1 MHSRYGWAPSRPLPR
16 VLKSGRFLA
25 PLDPPLSPVRVPG
38 GRGAGGKGAV
48 GAFASWV
55 WPGWLDG
62 GRGCFRRDHQR
73 ALLPWSRSPAE
84 LGCWARA
91 DTLEAPLEL
100 ASKHRFQGSGCRH
113 SRSAMGRRRALLS
126 PEALPEPH
134 GSASQADGTQSH
146 TLAPRGDLGCS
157 WGPAEDLSPSK
168 EVTPLSPPEPTS
180 LLPRDLRGE
189 QEGG

>member
-1 MHSRYGWAPSRPLPR
+1 MRCAGPGGLGGSSVHSRYGWAPSRPLPR
-16 VLKSGRFLA
+16 VLKSGSFLA

-55 WPGWLDG
+55 WPGWLDV

-126 PEALPEPH
+126 PEALPEPQ
-134 GSASQADGTQSH
+134 GSASQADGTQSQTGSSGRSGVQLGPGRGPSTQQGGH
-146 TLAPRGDLGCS
+146 PTL
-157 WGPAEDLSPSK
+157 
-168 EVTPLSPPEPTS
+168 PT
-180 LLPRDLRGE
+180 
-189 QEGG
+189 